1 LSDPRAFVSFDFD
14 HDELQRTFFVG
25 QGKKNSPTP
34 FTIGDWSSK
43 EVLPQKSWE
52 ETIAVKIGKCN
63 MLIVLASPTAAS
75 ASGVVKEIAM
85 AHAVD
90 VPVFGVYV
98 DGAGGTTPVPGG
110 LQRNRTLP
118 WKWDL
123 IAAMIKQAMGEG
135 KNG

>member
-1 LSDPRAFVSFDFD
+1 MKKRAFISFDFD
-14 HDELQRTFFVG
+14 HDELQRAFFAG

-43 EVLPQKSWE
+43 ASLPQKTWE
-52 ETIAVKIGKCN
+52 QTIAIKIARCN

-75 ASGVVKEIAM
+75 ASGVAKEIAM

-98 DGAGGTTPVPGG
+98 DGAGTGTQLPAG
-110 LQRNRTLP
+110 LQRNRTLA

-123 IAAMIKQAMGEG
+123 IAVMIEQAMGEG
-135 KNG
+135 KNK